1 MRSSR
6 VSRHVPRFLKNV
18 STKIHNS
25 TSRLSEDRRECFV
38 EKVAQKVTNAVT
50 ND

>member
-6 VSRHVPRFLKNV
+6 ASKHVPRFLKNV

-25 TSRLSEDRRECFV
+25 TSRLSENRCGCFV
-38 EKVAQKVTNAVT
+38 EKVVQKVTNAVT
-50 ND
+50 KD